1 MPPEPIRRSL
11 MVTLLAWGMMLMGA
25 LGLPISGITALM
37 LIAGSYGTANAG
49 FLDSCVMVLGPLG
62 VLTLGFGLLRRW
74 RWALLGTVVLLAVIG
89 VHQGWT
95 LVCGPSETKTY
106 TTESGVKV
114 TETSA
119 GPHAFALPIMGLCA
133 GLGVWLLSRRVRAEF
148 QGSRPGADQRIW
160 RVGPEGR
167 VQMFYW

>member
-1 MPPEPIRRSL
+1 MPPAMPPEPIRRSI
-11 MVTLLAWGMMLMGA
+11 MVTLVAWGMMLMGA

-37 LIAGSYGTANAG
+37 LLAKSYGTANAG

-95 LVCGPSETKTY
+95 LACGPSETKTY
-106 TTESGVKV
+106 TTESGG
-114 TETSA
+114 E
-119 GPHAFALPIMGLCA
+119 GHGNECRPPCLCA
-133 GLGVWLLSRRVRAEF
+133 ADHGAMRRA
-148 QGSRPGADQRIW
+148 GSVAFVAPGAGGVSGQQARGGSAHLAGW
-160 RVGPEGR
+160 A
-167 VQMFYW
+167 